1 MVAPPPARPLPRSP
15 ASAGPLVAGES
26 SAYDSRLLSTT
37 MNIRPVEA
45 IDRER
50 IRQILVSVTNFT
62 PQEVQWAMD
71 LVDDS
76 IAHDN
81 GGEYVVQV
89 LDDGEESE
97 RLIQGYVCYG
107 PTPMTDGV
115 FDLYWIAVD
124 PKRQGQGLGQIL
136 LRFVEN
142 EVRRQ
147 GGRMLLIESR
157 SRQSFAPTRRFYQR
171 CGYDEISRIKDFYR
185 IEDDKIVFCKR
196 LGQP

>member
-1 MVAPPPARPLPRSP
+1 MR
-15 ASAGPLVAGES
+15 LVLRES
-26 SAYDSRLLSTT
+26 SAYDSRLPSTT

-62 PQEVQWAMD
+62 EQEVQWAMD
-71 LVDDS
+71 LVDD
-76 IAHDN
+76 AVAREN
-81 GGEYVVQV
+81 RGEYLVYV
-89 LDDGEESE
+89 LDDGEGSE
-97 RLIQGYVCYG
+97 RIIQGYVCYG
-107 PTPMTDGV
+107 PTPMTEGV

-124 PKRQGQGLGQIL
+124 PKRQGQGLGQVL

-147 GGRMLLIESR
+147 SGRMLLIETR
-157 SRQSFAPTRRFYQR
+157 SRPSFAPTLHFYQR
-171 CGYDEISRIKDFYR
+171 SGYDEISRIKDFYR